1 MTFLHSKTTATI
13 KRLVADSDNNSQ
25 YQVVEGSFIGH
36 FKKID
41 QMDGSFDI
49 SNIDGTAYKFTA
61 KKKLDIK
68 PSDRLII
75 AEGEFAGEYSVQ
87 DFKFSKGITFNTTK
101 IFVVK

>member
-13 KRLVADSDNNSQ
+13 KRLVSDSDDNSE
-25 YQVVEGSFIGH
+25 YQIVEGDFIGH

-75 AEGEFAGEYSVQ
+75 SEGDFAGSYSVM
-87 DFKFSKGITFNTTK
+87 DFKFSKGISFETTK